1 MEDEVDDGANENTLI
16 SYNMKKIRI
25 IHIINAD
32 TTGGV
37 EVGAKIAQTECSK
50 FMDYEIRY
58 IYDVKDS
65 WFKKLIKLFKT
76 AKLLLRE
83 TKEKDNQNLLSSLWM
98 SHIVSLIVKTFS
110 KKITWISFI
119 HNSNYTNIISNLICT
134 KLTRLADK
142 QVFDSFSTAKA
153 YNYKSINRNRIIN
166 YFFQKYNLKK
176 FDIKNWS
183 NRRYDFITVARNTK
197 QKGFLEIENFCKN
210 MSNLY
215 SSRLKIL
222 IITDNIK
229 KIINL
234 EELKKKL
241 NLICDI
247 QFEVNLTNTDVL
259 KCMTDSKIYFCLSH
273 YEGFGIT
280 IVESLLSGC
289 FIVTTNVGE
298 QEHYLH
304 PNRRLILDN
313 NKYNLDFN
321 YINQNGPSEEN
332 FVKAKEFLYKN
343 VKSYSDSLRLIVM
356 ENK

>member
-1 MEDEVDDGANENTLI
+1 M
-16 SYNMKKIRI
+16 YNIKI
-25 IHIINAD
+25 IHLIHAD
-32 TTGGV
+32 GPGGV
-37 EVGAKIAQTECSK
+37 ETGAKLGQQDFKDDIS
-50 FMDYEIRY
+50 YEIKF
-58 IYDVKDS
+58 IYNTGDNIIVK
-65 WFKKLIKLFKT
+65 FIKFLKTTKLLFKRL
-76 AKLLLRE
+76 KSE
-83 TKEKDNQNLLSSLWM
+83 DNYIILSSLWM
-98 SHIVSLIVKTFS
+98 SHIISFIL
-110 KKITWISFI
+110 KILLKNMTWISFI

-298 QEHYLH
+298 QEYYLH
-304 PNRRLILDN
+304 PNRRLVLN
-313 NKYNLDFN
+313 NSSNYNLDFN
-321 YINQNGPSEEN
+321 YINQNAPSKEN
-332 FVKAKEFLYKN
+332 FDEAKEFLHKN
-343 VKSYSDSLRLIVM
+343 VKSYSDSLKHIVM